1 MIFNQD
7 AGAMLF
13 YYLNLTPTITA
24 SGEGGAID
32 DNTTFDNRV
41 KYDPIS
47 ENQYLIPHASAH
59 ANQNKDYVELVV
71 SLPNIEQGGF
81 NSGNNE
87 VEDIT
92 NYVATSYSFKHSR
105 LCLEIL
111 DEIIIS

>member
-13 YYLNLTPTITA
+13 YYLNLTPNITA

-47 ENQYLIPHASAH
+47 EN
-59 ANQNKDYVELVV
+59 
-71 SLPNIEQGGF
+71 
-81 NSGNNE
+81 
-87 VEDIT
+87 
-92 NYVATSYSFKHSR
+92 
-105 LCLEIL
+105 
-111 DEIIIS
+111 

>member
-1 MIFNQD
+1 M
-7 AGAMLF
+7 
-13 YYLNLTPTITA
+13 
-24 SGEGGAID
+24 
-32 DNTTFDNRV
+32 
-41 KYDPIS
+41 
-47 ENQYLIPHASAH
+47 IPHASAH

-111 DEIIIS
+111 DEIIISWNSQKCPLHSWRGLHDRHHWIL